1 MSTRHG
7 STKDSAAVLAV
18 SSSLREKGYDQ
29 CLRRNFN
36 KRRAD
41 RNKNRI
47 VNCILV
53 LKYLSLFYVSFYSGR
68 AIAVLKRAIFAPD
81 IHSSVREETAFR
93 LKRIFA
99 KVHLHELYDAALPR
113 LLGQDLVLYGF
124 YATVIPT
131 FLQSRTKYRLFR

>member
-81 IHSSVREETAFR
+81 IHSSVRGDRFPLKKDFR
-93 LKRIFA
+93 ESSSPRVIRCR
-99 KVHLHELYDAALPR
+99 AAPSLGPR
-113 LLGQDLVLYGF
+113 FGFIWILCDSYPDVL
-124 YATVIPT
+124 TI
-131 FLQSRTKYRLFR
+131 

>member
-53 LKYLSLFYVSFYSGR
+53 LKYLSLFYVSFYSDR
-68 AIAVLKRAIFAPD
+68 AIAILKRAIFTSIYIRAFA
-81 IHSSVREETAFR
+81 ETAFR